1 METAL
6 AIGFVGL
13 LVFLAHLF
21 TALFERTRIPDVLPL
36 VVLGLLIGPGL
47 KLITPEAF
55 GKVGPVFTTISLII
69 ILFQSGLGLH
79 LATLRES
86 LLPGIRLTVLNF
98 VGTMFVAAAIA
109 VLMLHMSL
117 LEGLLLGAII
127 GGTSSAIV
135 IPLVGRL
142 PVHRETRTILLLE
155 STFSDVLCIVTALA
169 FIQAIRYHEV
179 RPTLMLGQLIASFLV
194 AAIIGALAA
203 CFWSAT
209 LQRVRHLENSMFL
222 TPAFVFVIFSIAELL
237 GYSGAI
243 AALAF
248 GIVLGNIQ
256 SFSLSALR
264 DLLRGRAVRL
274 TQVEEAFFSEIV
286 FLLKTFFFVYI
297 GLSIRLTDLA
307 LLAIGVGIVGVLFLV
322 RVPVVRMALGRIA
335 RGMDG
340 ALAAVMIPKGLAAAV
355 LASLPAQAEVAG
367 GAIIQDVVYAVILL
381 SIVGTALL
389 TFLLEKRLLWRPYAA
404 FFPMGE
410 EGGSAPSATPHEEG
424 GE

>member
-13 LVFLAHLF
+13 LIFLAHLF
-21 TALFERTRIPDVLPL
+21 AALFERTRIPDVLPL
-36 VVLGLLIGPGL
+36 VVLGLLIGPGV
-47 KLITPEAF
+47 KLITPEAL

-98 VGTMFVAAAIA
+98 IVTMLVTAAIV
-109 VLMLHMSL
+109 VLGVRMSL

-135 IPLVGRL
+135 IPMVGRL
-142 PVHRETRTILLLE
+142 PVRVETRAILLLE

-169 FIQAIRYHEV
+169 LIQAARYHEV
-179 RPTLMLGQLIASFLV
+179 KPTLMLGQIIASFLV
-194 AAIIGALAA
+194 ATVIGALAA
-203 CFWSAT
+203 FFWSAT

-248 GIVLGNIQ
+248 GVVLGNVQ
-256 SFSLSALR
+256 NFSPSALR
-264 DLLRGRAVRL
+264 GLLRGRAVRL
-274 TQVEEAFFSEIV
+274 TQSEEAFFSEIV

-297 GLSIRLTDLA
+297 GLSIRLTDIGPF
-307 LLAIGVGIVGVLFLV
+307 AIGVGIMAVLFLV
-322 RVPVVRMALGRIA
+322 RVPVVWGALGKSVP
-335 RGMDG
+335 GLDG

-355 LASLPAQAEVAG
+355 LASLPLQAGIER
-367 GAIIQDVVYAVILL
+367 GAIIQDIVYAVILL

-389 TFLLEKRLLWRPYAA
+389 TFLLEKRILWRPYAY
-404 FFPMGE
+404 FFP
-410 EGGSAPSATPHEEG
+410 AEG
-424 GE
+424 GEDPLLANPHEGRDG